1 MSIENSQGGEFID
14 NGFDQDNQSEDFNS
28 FEDDNREENQVS
40 SPAQTF
46 NDYSFSDDENSEQES
61 FQDENWTQAIDDDP
75 RVSQSQRNQDED
87 SDEEGEQNQ
96 DASVD
101 NTQVKDFTL
110 DDILNQGTGED
121 YNEENEDSSVVV
133 DNQNLTVENAISFL
147 KEKGLNVEQPK
158 DLNAVR
164 VQEIG
169 QLNNT
174 ISDLTRVINMP
185 DSEFLKVALRNELV
199 NEYNQ
204 SGRTN
209 LINSEEFEDSLTDQ
223 LDELEINQSLK
234 RMVIQN
240 HKLALSNF
248 IGGKKADLTRLEQEN
263 LKAKE
268 QEVLMLTNQRLQS
281 IEKLTKE
288 NGLSLHDAQKAL
300 AFIKSDEYKS
310 LVNNSDFIIQS
321 VFAELARRD
330 GKKLFN
336 NDNSYG
342 RGVNDTLEEIKK
354 NGSGRTSNSQLT
366 NQMKGS
372 QHFAASSKEI
382 NPWLTFNT
390 GGNVVEDKNPNKKRA
405 AGMM

>member
-240 HKLALSNF
+240 HKLSLSNF

>member
-240 HKLALSNF
+240 HKLSLSNF
-248 IGGKKADLTRLEQEN
+248 Q
-263 LKAKE
+263 
-268 QEVLMLTNQRLQS
+268 
-281 IEKLTKE
+281 
-288 NGLSLHDAQKAL
+288 
-300 AFIKSDEYKS
+300 
-310 LVNNSDFIIQS
+310 SDF
-321 VFAELARRD
+321 VR
-330 GKKLFN
+330 
-336 NDNSYG
+336 
-342 RGVNDTLEEIKK
+342 
-354 NGSGRTSNSQLT
+354 
-366 NQMKGS
+366 
-372 QHFAASSKEI
+372 
-382 NPWLTFNT
+382 
-390 GGNVVEDKNPNKKRA
+390 
-405 AGMM
+405 

>member
-28 FEDDNREENQVS
+28 FEDHNREENQVS

-240 HKLALSNF
+240 HKLSLSNF

>member
-1 MSIENSQGGEFID
+1 MSIENSQGGELID

-240 HKLALSNF
+240 HKLSLSNF